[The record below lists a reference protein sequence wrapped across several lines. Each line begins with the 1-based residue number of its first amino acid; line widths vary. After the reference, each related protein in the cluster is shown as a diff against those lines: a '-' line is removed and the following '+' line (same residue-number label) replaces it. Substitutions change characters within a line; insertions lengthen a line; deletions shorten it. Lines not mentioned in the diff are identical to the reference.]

1 MSTTKQIFEHLIA
14 ADTQ

>member
-1 MSTTKQIFEHLIA
+1 MSTTKQIFEHLTA